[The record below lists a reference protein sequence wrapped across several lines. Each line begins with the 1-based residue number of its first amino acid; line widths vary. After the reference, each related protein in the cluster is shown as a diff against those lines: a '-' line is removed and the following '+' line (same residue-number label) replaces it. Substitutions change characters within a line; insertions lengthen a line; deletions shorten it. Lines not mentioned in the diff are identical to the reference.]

1 MIKVIEQKIKE
12 SKVNKLS
19 DGDIILSISKKKNYK
34 LYMKEISKL
43 KF

>member
-1 MIKVIEQKIKE
+1 MIKVVEQKGIQ

-19 DGDIILSISKKKNYK
+19 DGSIVLSVCKKKNYK